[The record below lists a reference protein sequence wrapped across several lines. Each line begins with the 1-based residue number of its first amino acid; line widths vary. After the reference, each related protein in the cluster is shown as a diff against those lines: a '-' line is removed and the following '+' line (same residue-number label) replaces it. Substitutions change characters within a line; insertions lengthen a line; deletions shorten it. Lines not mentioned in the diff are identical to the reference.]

1 MNNAILFFYN
11 INVSNIKK
19 VNDNYY
25 FKYINN
31 DYGIYL
37 YNRDPFDSAFI
48 YNLNLELLNSGLIG
62 YEIIITKDKN
72 ILFTY
77 EEKNYILMKIP
88 NIKNKVITYNDIK
101 NFNFP
106 IYDNRY
112 RKLDKSNWGLLWEN
126 KIDFIDYQFRQMKDK
141 FKTIEN
147 NIDYYIGIWENA
159 ISYFNNNI
167 IETNIKYV
175 SHRRITESTDLLE
188 FLNPLNFIIDYKER
202 DIGEYLKSYII
213 NNNYYLNSFDRYIT
227 GKENIIL
234 LVSRLLFPSYFFDL
248 YEDIIIG
255 KKDEKEI
262 EKVKDKGQNVIKL
275 VRYIFDKYQN
285 IPYINWIKKEDQSY

>member
-37 YNRDPFDSAFI
+37 YNRDPFDSTFI